1 MHGNEGCLEKE
12 RIALLAIKP
21 FIINAAVLFYGDHED
36 DHNRTV
42 ESWVDDKASNCC
54 DWYRVEC
61 STTTGRVMNLSLS
74 GLLYKSTT
82 ILNFSLFQPLEQLQ
96 ILDLSYN
103 SFEGWVDSRAHHLK
117 QLKILNLGGNR
128 FNCGILSYLTTITSL
143 MTLILNFS
151 NLKDFNPTQGGGLWN
166 LRNLEYLG
174 LSGTSINVSLQEL
187 GNIQADVFYLLVNG
201 GGLANL
207 RNLEVLDLSSNIMS
221 GSLQPAN
228 LRNLKFLDLSH
239 NGMIGS
245 LQELGIC
252 KFKNLIELDL
262 SENNF
267 EGHLPPCVNNL
278 TILRALDLSS
288 NQLTGNIPSLNLLT
302 SLEYLSLRDNNFE
315 GLFSF
320 GSLANLSKLEIFQL
334 STKDSTLQVLETENF
349 LQPPSQLKVLYLT
362 KCNLHGIPSFL
373 MYQHS
378 LEFIDLSNNKL
389 VGMFPTWLL
398 QNNTRLQGLYLIN
411 NSLSRILLLPN
422 STHDLLELRISSNNL
437 NGQLPMNITVI
448 LPRLVHLDL
457 SENWF
462 SGSLESSLIL
472 SSSVMKLCLQKNALN
487 GSIPNAFLGSSE
499 LLILDLRD
507 NEFSGSI
514 PNQIDEHSN
523 LRFLLLGGNHL
534 EGIIPHELCKFKYLG
549 LLDLSRNRLS
559 GTIPLC
565 FTDIL
570 LWVVESD
577 ARYRISLEFGLAM
590 EDKGYSGSS
599 YNFTVAFK
607 QVDYLAEF
615 TKETEIRFASKNRYE
630 SYEGKIL
637 YYMLGIDLSSNELT
651 GDIPTEI
658 GYLQEIIA
666 MNLSRN
672 SLSGSIPESF
682 SNLTNIE
689 SLDLSYNKLSGR
701 IPPQLTQL
709 NSLSTFN
716 VSFNNLSG
724 PVPDTRQFGTFIE
737 SSYGGNPGLCGPQI
751 KRSCGSSEPTTPPA
765 TPSGAREDQ
774 EDESA
779 IHMVSFYW
787 SLFASYVTTI
797 LGFVLILWLN
807 SYWRKQ
813 WFCFIDACIISSY
826 CWILR
831 NIFHR
836 KQQLKCRRFGNE
848 KSKEGMSRFS
858 GLKVGIKSWI
868 FGDEFYIEGISRG
881 VCAKIASLG
890 VKQQKCWSRAEVD
903 VAVALKSNEVK
914 IRDIRCGGFA
924 LKDSKNVQPTAISLL
939 EKFDVQGSL

>member
-1 MHGNEGCLEKE
+1 MERLFTKLCMLIVVALALLMHGNKGCLERE

-21 FIINAAVLFYGDHED
+21 FIINATVLFYGVHED

-42 ESWVDDKASNCC
+42 DSWVDDRVSDCC
-54 DWYRVEC
+54 AWHRVEC

-74 GLLYKSTT
+74 SLLYKSTT

-103 SFEGWVDSRAHHLK
+103 SFEGWIDSRDIAAHHLK
-117 QLKILNLGGNR
+117 HLKILNLGGNR
-128 FNCGILSYLTTITSL
+128 FNNSILSYLTAITSL
-143 MTLILNFS
+143 TTLILEGS
-151 NLKDFNPTQGGGLWN
+151 NLHNFNPTQGGGLWN

-174 LSGTSINVSLQEL
+174 LSGTSINISLQEL
-187 GNIQADVFYLLVNG
+187 G
-201 GGLANL
+201 GGLENL
-207 RNLEVLDLSSNIMS
+207 RKLEFLDLSSNIMS
-221 GSLQPAN
+221 
-228 LRNLKFLDLSH
+228 
-239 NGMIGS
+239 GS

-252 KFKNLIELDL
+252 KFKNLKELDL

-349 LQPPSQLKVLYLT
+349 LRPPSQLKVLSLS

-398 QNNTRLQGLYLIN
+398 QNNTRLQGMYLIN
-411 NSLSRILLLPN
+411 NSLSRILQLPN

-437 NGQLPMNITVI
+437 NGRLPMNITVI

-457 SENWF
+457 SENSL

-472 SSSVMKLCLQKNALN
+472 SSSVMKLCLQNNALN

-534 EGIIPHELCKFKYLG
+534 EGIIPQELCKLKNLG
-549 LLDLSRNRLS
+549 MLDLSRNKLS

-577 ARYRISLEFGLAM
+577 ARYRISLEFSLAM

-630 SYEGKIL
+630 SYEGRIL
-637 YYMLGIDLSSNELT
+637 YYMLGMDLSSNELT

-658 GYLQEIIA
+658 GYLQEIIT

-701 IPPQLTQL
+701 IPPQLTEL
-709 NSLSTFN
+709 HSLGTFN

-724 PVPDTRQFGTFIE
+724 LVPDTGQFGTFVE

-751 KRSCGSSEPTTPPA
+751 RRSCGSSKPTTPPA
-765 TPSGAREDQ
+765 TPSGAGEDQ

-797 LGFVLILWLN
+797 MGFVLILWFN

-813 WFCFIDACIISSY
+813 WFCFIDACIMSSY

-831 NIFHR
+831 NIFNR
-836 KQQLKCRRFGNE
+836 Y
-848 KSKEGMSRFS
+848 
-858 GLKVGIKSWI
+858 
-868 FGDEFYIEGISRG
+868 D
-881 VCAKIASLG
+881 
-890 VKQQKCWSRAEVD
+890 
-903 VAVALKSNEVK
+903 
-914 IRDIRCGGFA
+914 DI
-924 LKDSKNVQPTAISLL
+924 
-939 EKFDVQGSL
+939 